1 MNYYLINHKKMLYR
15 VVLVFLIIFEAHA
28 QSVLTID
35 EAIKTGLEKNYA
47 VQIVRNNQ
55 AIAKAQNNL
64 GNAGMSPTVSLN
76 AGINLANQNTHL
88 EFNTGAIQDKAGAQ
102 SNNVSA
108 SINAGWIIFDGL
120 KMFAVK
126 KRLALNEDYSSLQ
139 LKQQMENTINEIVAS
154 YYDVVRISELI
165 KSAKQNLS
173 IYEERLKIAQ
183 LKYDIGSDSKVDVM
197 LSQIETNKV
206 KSSILQLEVQLLNSK
221 SKLNTLLN
229 QSVDTEFNVTDSITI
244 NYQPNLDELKK
255 NLISSNT
262 SLLASKQMEL
272 ISQQSIKE
280 VRANNLPFIQLN
292 AAYNFTRA
300 QSQTGI
306 LLLNQQLGLNTG
318 LTASWLIFNGNK
330 NNKLMKERNLMY
342 LNQKYA
348 TDQMK
353 LQIDAMVYNSYQTY
367 LRNKQIVELEKRNL
381 ADSKELITVSLERYK
396 IGKSNLLET
405 IETQKNLE
413 DAQVRFIQALY
424 NMKLAETD
432 LLKSNGLLIK

>member
-1 MNYYLINHKKMLYR
+1 MNYYQINLKKMLYR
-15 VVLVFLIIFEAHA
+15 IVLVFLIIFEAQA

-55 AIAKAQNNL
+55 TIAKAQNNL

-88 EFNTGAIQDKAGAQ
+88 EFNTGTIQDKAGAQ

-120 KMFAVK
+120 KMFAIK
-126 KRLALNEDYSSLQ
+126 KRLGLNEDLSSLQ
-139 LKQQMENTINEIVAS
+139 LKQQMENTIYDIVAS

-183 LKYDIGSDSKVDVM
+183 LKYEIGSDSKVDVM

-229 QSVDTEFNVTDSITI
+229 QSVDTEFNVADSITI

-262 SLLASKQMEL
+262 SLLASKQVEL

-353 LQIDAMVYNSYQTY
+353 LQLDAMVYNSYQAY
-367 LRNKQIVELEKRNL
+367 LRNKQIVELENRNL
-381 ADSKELITVSLERYK
+381 SDSKDLITVSLERYK

-413 DAQVRFIQALY
+413 DVQVRYIQALY

>member
-1 MNYYLINHKKMLYR
+1 MNYYQINLKKMLYR
-15 VVLVFLIIFEAHA
+15 IVLVFLIIFEAQA

-55 AIAKAQNNL
+55 TIAKAQNNL

-88 EFNTGAIQDKAGAQ
+88 EFNTGTIQDKAGAQ

-120 KMFAVK
+120 KMFAIK
-126 KRLALNEDYSSLQ
+126 KRLGLNEDLSSLQ
-139 LKQQMENTINEIVAS
+139 LKQQMENTIYDIVAS

-183 LKYDIGSDSKVDVM
+183 LKYEIGSDSKVDVM

-229 QSVDTEFNVTDSITI
+229 QSVDTEFNVADSITI

-262 SLLASKQMEL
+262 SLLASKQVEL

-353 LQIDAMVYNSYQTY
+353 LQLDAMVYNSYQAY
-367 LRNKQIVELEKRNL
+367 LRNKQIVELENRNL
-381 ADSKELITVSLERYK
+381 SDSKDLITVSLERYK

-413 DAQVRFIQALY
+413 DAQVRYIQALY

>member
-348 TDQMK
+348 TNQMK

>member
-15 VVLVFLIIFEAHA
+15 VVLIFLIIFEAHA

-55 AIAKAQNNL
+55 SIAKAQNNL

-139 LKQQMENTINEIVAS
+139 LKQQMENTIYEVVAS
-154 YYDVVRISELI
+154 YYDIVRISELI
-165 KSAKQNLS
+165 KSTKQNLS

-183 LKYDIGSDSKVDVM
+183 LKYEIGSDSKVDVM

-229 QSVDTEFNVTDSITI
+229 QSVDTEFNVADSITI

-262 SLLASKQMEL
+262 SLLASKQVEL

-353 LQIDAMVYNSYQTY
+353 LQLDAMVYNSYQAY
-367 LRNKQIVELEKRNL
+367 LRNKQIVELENRNL
-381 ADSKELITVSLERYK
+381 SDSKDLITVSLERYK

-413 DAQVRFIQALY
+413 DAQVRYIQALY

>member
-15 VVLVFLIIFEAHA
+15 VVLIFLIIFEAHA

-55 AIAKAQNNL
+55 TIAKAQNNL

-88 EFNTGAIQDKAGAQ
+88 EFNTGTIQDKAGAQ

-120 KMFAVK
+120 KMFAIK
-126 KRLALNEDYSSLQ
+126 KRLGLNEDLSSLQ
-139 LKQQMENTINEIVAS
+139 LKQQMENTIYDIVAS

-183 LKYDIGSDSKVDVM
+183 LKYEIGSDSKVDVM

-229 QSVDTEFNVTDSITI
+229 QSVDTEFNVADSITI

-262 SLLASKQMEL
+262 SLLASKQVEL

-353 LQIDAMVYNSYQTY
+353 LQLDAMVYNSYQAY
-367 LRNKQIVELEKRNL
+367 LRNKQIVELENRNL
-381 ADSKELITVSLERYK
+381 SDSKDLITVSLERYK

-413 DAQVRFIQALY
+413 DAQVRYIQALY

>member
-381 ADSKELITVSLERYK
+381 ADSKDLLTVSLERYK

>member
-15 VVLVFLIIFEAHA
+15 VVLIFLIIFEAHA

-55 AIAKAQNNL
+55 TIAKAQNNL

-88 EFNTGAIQDKAGAQ
+88 EFNTGTIQDKAGAQ

-120 KMFAVK
+120 KMFDIK
-126 KRLALNEDYSSLQ
+126 KRLGLNEDLSSLQ
-139 LKQQMENTINEIVAS
+139 LKQQMENTIYDIVAS

-183 LKYDIGSDSKVDVM
+183 LKYEIGSDSKVDVM

-229 QSVDTEFNVTDSITI
+229 QSVDTEFNVADSITI

-262 SLLASKQMEL
+262 SLLASKQVEL

-353 LQIDAMVYNSYQTY
+353 LQLDAMVYNSYQAY
-367 LRNKQIVELEKRNL
+367 LRNKQIVELENRNL
-381 ADSKELITVSLERYK
+381 SDSKDLITVSLERYK

-413 DAQVRFIQALY
+413 DAQVRYIQALY